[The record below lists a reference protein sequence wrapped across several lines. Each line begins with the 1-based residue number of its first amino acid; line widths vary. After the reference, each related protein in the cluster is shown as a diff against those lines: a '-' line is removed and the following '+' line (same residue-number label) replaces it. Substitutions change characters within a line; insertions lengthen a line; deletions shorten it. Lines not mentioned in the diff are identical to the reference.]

1 MGRRKNMSQ
10 IVVLG
15 SLNMDLVVQAKRL
28 PVGGETI
35 LGEAFHEIAGGK
47 GANQAVA
54 MARLGASVKMIG
66 RVGQDGFGNTLMS
79 TLNKDGI
86 DTTGIKTIDGI
97 STGVALITLQ
107 SSGENSIIVV
117 PGANGKLMPEDLE
130 EVKEDIMQAE
140 TFVTQ
145 LETPIQTV
153 KAALKIAKKG
163 GAFTILNPAPAQFLD
178 QEILENVDLLTP
190 NETELALLSGLPTTN
205 LEEVTLAAKA
215 LMEQGVKALV
225 VTLGS
230 EGALYLNVAGA
241 VVKQDAFKVVPVDT
255 TAAGDSFTGGL
266 AVALTNDKA
275 IEEALVFASQVGA
288 LTVQK
293 LGAQSSLPYLAEVE
307 KFGGKS

>member
-1 MGRRKNMSQ
+1 MSQ

-66 RVGQDGFGNTLMS
+66 RVGKDGFGNTLMS

-215 LMEQGVKALV
+215 LMKQGVKTLV